1 MAVALRDRK
10 INDFTLLG
18 KCEKL
23 LAEVVRVVKCG
34 KKFPKRQISTFGNPI
49 VDDFR
54 KLAHCVAIANQ
65 YDLYDETAARRE
77 FQDQARQ
84 HVARA
89 RVDVNTLAAISD
101 QAISTMSQAV
111 LLLDE
116 VEKLLK
122 AWMRSD
128 ESRLQREAHER
139 GSACA
144 QQ

>member
-34 KKFPKRQISTFGNPI
+34 KRFPKRQISTFGNPI

-65 YDLYDETAARRE
+65 YDLFSETAARHE
-77 FQDQARQ
+77 F
-84 HVARA
+84 
-89 RVDVNTLAAISD
+89 
-101 QAISTMSQAV
+101 
-111 LLLDE
+111 
-116 VEKLLK
+116 
-122 AWMRSD
+122 
-128 ESRLQREAHER
+128 
-139 GSACA
+139 
-144 QQ
+144 